1 VPSFCVEKVMLV
13 ALNVASGSITV
24 AVSGTV
30 CGLPAAVS
38 VMVSVAVEAVG
49 LKMSAMAS
57 KLKEIV
63 QLFFAANEPVQ
74 PLVTL

>member
-49 LKMSAMAS
+49 LKMSATAS

>member
-1 VPSFCVEKVMLV
+1 MLV
-13 ALNVASGSITV
+13 ALKVASGLITV

-38 VMVSVAVEAVG
+38 VTVSVAVEAVG
-49 LKMSAMAS
+49 LKMSARAS
-57 KLKEIV
+57 KLREMV
-63 QLFFAANEPVQ
+63 QLFFAPNEPVQ